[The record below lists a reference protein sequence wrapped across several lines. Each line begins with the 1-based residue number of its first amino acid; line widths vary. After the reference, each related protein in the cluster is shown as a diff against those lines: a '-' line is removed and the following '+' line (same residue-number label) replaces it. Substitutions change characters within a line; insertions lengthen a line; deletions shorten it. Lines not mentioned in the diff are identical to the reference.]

1 MDLHAL
7 ATYRATVEPTLRKRL
22 QNALVAAED
31 ALIRRCARKAARDP
45 ADEEDLMQAGR
56 IGVMR
61 AIDKFD
67 PTRGAWTQFA
77 KQWIR
82 HEFTYGVI
90 LKRPIARVTGWRSKK
105 MPRDVRKAAHRIEA
119 TTGKAATAQE
129 LGVSEEDLE
138 TWNKKAV
145 VAEYSEVE
153 VGSGGSGPRS
163 RVLDTSAVVAA
174 ASTPSQTILT
184 DSFWRALASLAPQE
198 ARVLLAIVVDER
210 QVKEVAQAEGHEERW
225 GTATYRRALAKMRE
239 AMVVRP

>member
-138 TWNKKAV
+138 TWNKKVTVSEYAEQSERGGLPCPAV
-145 VAEYSEVE
+145 VA
-153 VGSGGSGPRS
+153 
-163 RVLDTSAVVAA
+163 VA
-174 ASTPSQTILT
+174 SIPSQTILT